1 MSKKGGFIIGSTV
14 IFLGFAVITSG
25 KSMCRTSCWMD
36 DFFRLLLPERLDYL
50 AIGLPSIIIGIAI
63 VLHSLWSKRK

>member
-1 MSKKGGFIIGSTV
+1 MSKKGGFIIGSTS
-14 IFLGFAVITSG
+14 ILIGLAIITSG

-36 DFFRLLLPERLDYL
+36 DVFRILLPERLDYL

-63 VLHSLWSKRK
+63 IFHSQWSKRK